1 MASSLSEDLLFALF
15 DNISSVAHLAQCRL
29 VCKHWNEPAA
39 KTMFSKKIT
48 VKSEKQ
54 ALKLYRHLFRDPSK
68 TPIIKHLHFE
78 LDSIDLPLVI
88 EELLHVVFTP
98 NIERLTGYVKT
109 DKFFTTLFEIAD
121 GYSSSFDQLKS
132 LTKYTGQNEHI
143 GVQWYLK
150 FKSAIHTFTLE
161 VVSESS
167 PESKSLECSISWTEN
182 LKYFTNLHTLTLK
195 GIFYGLEDI
204 EERLKECH
212 HLKTVNFQEIDYD
225 GWDMDMMTNKE
236 VASWV
241 TSNVKKQESLQTI
254 NFEALCRADLFEYLL
269 FKYPNVTNITIKGQL
284 WFPSKSLYLDH
295 QNLRRILDALKRIP
309 QKKIIFI
316 LPANVS
322 MKSVIEL
329 VISRDEDIQFNVEEI
344 ESQSQLVMKIN

>member
-167 PESKSLECSISWTEN
+167 PER
-182 LKYFTNLHTLTLK
+182 
-195 GIFYGLEDI
+195 IFYGLEDI